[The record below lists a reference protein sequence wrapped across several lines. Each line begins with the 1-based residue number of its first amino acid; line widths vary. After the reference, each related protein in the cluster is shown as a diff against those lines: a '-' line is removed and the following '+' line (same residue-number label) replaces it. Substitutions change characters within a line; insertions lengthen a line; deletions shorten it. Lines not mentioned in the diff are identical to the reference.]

1 MDVEHEHDNGF
12 SVGAPMDDTVST
24 GRGLLSIGTR
34 IYIARVPIYEAV
46 SGHPPATWT
55 PTPMPM
61 PPPPPPCEDKA
72 TGRRKM
78 SAKQRERSV
87 STAKVAA
94 KVKGMLQEIGHCH
107 VRRDRKMVR
116 FGGEE
121 DNAASGSGGGAGGRS
136 RSRSILKGYVS
147 LLSGG

>member
-1 MDVEHEHDNGF
+1 MEVEHEHDNGF

-24 GRGLLSIGTR
+24 GRGSLSIGTR
-34 IYIARVPIYEAV
+34 MYISRVPIYEAV

-55 PTPMPM
+55 PTPTMPM
-61 PPPPPPCEDKA
+61 PPPPPPPPCVDKA
-72 TGRRKM
+72 TGRRRM

-94 KVKGMLQEIGHCH
+94 KVKGMLQEIEH

-121 DNAASGSGGGAGGRS
+121 SNAASGSGGGEGRRS
-136 RSRSILKGYVS
+136 SRSILKGYVS
-147 LLSGG
+147 LVSGG